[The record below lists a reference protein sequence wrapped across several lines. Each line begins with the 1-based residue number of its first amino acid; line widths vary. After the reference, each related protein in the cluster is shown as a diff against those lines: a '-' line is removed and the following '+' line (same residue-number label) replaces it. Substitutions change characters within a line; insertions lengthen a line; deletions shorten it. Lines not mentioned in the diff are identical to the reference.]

1 VLTFLSFFAES
12 RRETLFPPN
21 QFRIQ
26 TNMILRTSH
35 AIVTEAADLNA
46 WQAFARTQQPGDNI
60 IGCIT
65 QPAHAA
71 LAARLA
77 AALNPGIFG
86 ALPPEV
92 IDTIGRHDAGWAE
105 PDLAALESSSEIQP
119 QSFLSYTSEGTVH
132 AWRKSIREAEAHS
145 LVASILTS
153 RHFCMLAP
161 RDSDPHHNA
170 FVDEE
175 NQRRTP
181 QEAASP
187 HSPDDL
193 DRFTA
198 ALGFC
203 DLLSLCLC
211 SGFKGTVQMRLAHTA
226 DPASQD
232 ARKIAV
238 SLSDKTICFSQSIMA
253 AGAMVHVD
261 GWLLSAPKALTIHR
275 FQWTIAE

>member
-1 VLTFLSFFAES
+1 MLTFLSSIGS
-12 RRETLFPPN
+12 RRETLFTAN
-21 QFRIQ
+21 EFRIQ
-26 TNMILRTSH
+26 TSMILRTSH

-46 WQAFARTQQPGDNI
+46 WQAFARTQQTGDNI

-77 AALNPGIFG
+77 AALNPGTFG
-86 ALPPEV
+86 ALPPEA
-92 IDTIGRHDAGWAE
+92 IDTIGHHDAGWAGS
-105 PDLAALESSSEIQP
+105 DLAALESSSEIQP
-119 QSFLSYTSEGTVH
+119 QSFLTYSSEGAVH
-132 AWRKSIREAEAHS
+132 AWRKSIREAEARS
-145 LVASILTS
+145 LLASILTS
-153 RHFCMLAP
+153 RHFCLLAP
-161 RDSDPHHNA
+161 RDSDPQHDA

-181 QEAASP
+181 QEAASS
-187 HSPDDL
+187 HSSEDL

-211 SGFKGTVQMRLAHTA
+211 SGFKGTVQMRLAHSA

-232 ARKIAV
+232 ARKVTV
-238 SLSDKTICFSQSIMA
+238 SLSEETMCFSEKVMA
-253 AGAMVHVD
+253 AGAVVYVD
-261 GWLLSAPKALTIHR
+261 GWLLSAPKTLTVHR
-275 FQWTIAE
+275 FQWTTVD